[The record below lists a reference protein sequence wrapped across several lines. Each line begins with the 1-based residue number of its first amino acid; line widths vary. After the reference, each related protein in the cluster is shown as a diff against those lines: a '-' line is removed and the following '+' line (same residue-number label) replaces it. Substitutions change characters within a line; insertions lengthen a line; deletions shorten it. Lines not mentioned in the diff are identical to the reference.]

1 VFAVLIAA
9 LTVRFLLE
17 PPAGEVKSQP
27 LSAASSDR
35 YGSVPVSTKTLSMIN
50 NPNADPDDMF
60 SNFNDGRSPFGLKA
74 NAEIWNGRIAMVSSL
89 YRCVRYPFVT
99 KFGILTVALDS
110 AVVCMGYCSGIRHG

>member
-1 VFAVLIAA
+1 VLKGLSDGDFINLISVGVFAVLIAA

-17 PPAGEVKSQP
+17 PPAGEVKSIP
-27 LSAASSDR
+27 STAASSNR
-35 YGSVPVSTKTLSMIN
+35 YGSVPVNTKTLSMIN

-89 YRCVRYPFVT
+89 
-99 KFGILTVALDS
+99 
-110 AVVCMGYCSGIRHG
+110 